1 MHEKLHHEID
11 VDRDPLSL
19 ELCRSLSPTGTG
31 ATYVFVRLEVK
42 L

>member
-11 VDRDPLSL
+11 VEIHSHWSCVDLFP
-19 ELCRSLSPTGTG
+19 PTGTG